1 MGNDVVPFFIVKGPI
16 N

>member
-1 MGNDVVPFFIVKGPI
+1 MGNDGVPFFIVKGPI